1 MELIDIR
8 VPRDYAKK
16 VLTSELNSYA
26 YNYENQVLVYLREF
40 SYGENGGMQTNVEM
54 YPMPKEL
61 PMVKKFTFE
70 NPAIPGM
77 KMIDADKLC
86 IKEMNDLMAN
96 LMLFCANTS
105 CVKTNAP
112 VVPISA
118 QNIPEDQVEDDP
130 DWEDPK
136 VPYGPG
142 IKPEPNDI
150 VIPIPEEPLNFENP
164 YKFDKENMD
173 EDK

>member
-40 SYGENGGMQTNVEM
+40 SYGENGEMQTNVEM
-54 YPMPKEL
+54 YPMQKEI
-61 PMVKKFTFE
+61 PISEKFTVE

-77 KMIDADKLC
+77 KIIDVDKLC
-86 IKEMNDLMAN
+86 IKEMNDLMVQ
-96 LMLFCANTS
+96 LMQYCANTS
-105 CVKTNAP
+105 CIKTNAP
-112 VVPISA
+112 VFA
-118 QNIPEDQVEDDP
+118 QSIPEGQMEDDS
-130 DWEDPK
+130 DWQNSST
-136 VPYGPG
+136 PYGPG
-142 IKPEPNDI
+142 IKPEPGDI

>member
-1 MELIDIR
+1 MELIGIR

-40 SYGENGGMQTNVEM
+40 SYGENGEMQTNVEM
-54 YPMPKEL
+54 YPMQKEI
-61 PMVKKFTFE
+61 PMSEKFTVE

-77 KMIDADKLC
+77 KIIDADKLC
-86 IKEMNDLMAN
+86 IKEMNDLMVQ
-96 LMLFCANTS
+96 LMQYCANTS
-105 CVKTNAP
+105 CIKTNAP
-112 VVPISA
+112 VFA
-118 QNIPEDQVEDDP
+118 QNIHEDQMEEDS
-130 DWEDPK
+130 DWEDPAT
-136 VPYGPG
+136 PFGPG
-142 IKPEPNDI
+142 IKPEPGDI

>member
-40 SYGENGGMQTNVEM
+40 SYGENGEMQTNVEM
-54 YPMPKEL
+54 YPMQKEI
-61 PMVKKFTFE
+61 PMSEKFTVE

-77 KMIDADKLC
+77 KIIDVDKLC
-86 IKEMNDLMAN
+86 IKEMNALMVQV
-96 LMLFCANTS
+96 MHYCAYTS
-105 CVKTNAP
+105 CIKTNAP
-112 VVPISA
+112 VFA
-118 QNIPEDQVEDDP
+118 QNIPENQMEEDS
-130 DWEDPK
+130 DWEDPAT
-136 VPYGPG
+136 PFGPG
-142 IKPEPNDI
+142 IKPEPGDI

>member
-40 SYGENGGMQTNVEM
+40 SYGENGEMQTNVEM
-54 YPMPKEL
+54 YPMQKEI
-61 PMVKKFTFE
+61 PMSEKFTVE

-77 KMIDADKLC
+77 KIIDVDNLC
-86 IKEMNDLMAN
+86 IKEMNDLMVQ
-96 LMLFCANTS
+96 LMQYCANTS
-105 CVKTNAP
+105 CIKTNAP
-112 VVPISA
+112 VFT
-118 QNIPEDQVEDDP
+118 QNIPEDQMEEDS
-130 DWEDPK
+130 DWEDPAT
-136 VPYGPG
+136 PFGPG
-142 IKPEPNDI
+142 IKPEPGDI

>member
-40 SYGENGGMQTNVEM
+40 SYGENGEMQTNVEM
-54 YPMPKEL
+54 YPMQKEI
-61 PMVKKFTFE
+61 PMSEKFTVE

-77 KMIDADKLC
+77 KIIDADKLC
-86 IKEMNDLMAN
+86 IKEMNDLMVQ
-96 LMLFCANTS
+96 LMQYCANTS
-105 CVKTNAP
+105 CIKTNTP
-112 VVPISA
+112 VFA
-118 QNIPEDQVEDDP
+118 QNIPEDQMEEDSDWHDP
-130 DWEDPK
+130 PI
-136 VPYGPG
+136 PYGPG
-142 IKPEPNDI
+142 IKPEPGDI
-150 VIPIPEEPLNFENP
+150 IIPIPEEPITFENP

>member
-8 VPRDYAKK
+8 VPRDYAKRI
-16 VLTSELNSYA
+16 LTSELNSYA
-26 YNYENQVLVYLREF
+26 YNYENQVLIYLREF
-40 SYGENGGMQTNVEM
+40 SYGENGQMQTAVEM

-61 PMVKKFTFE
+61 PMAEKFTIE

-77 KMIDADKLC
+77 KVIDTDKLC

-96 LMLFCANTS
+96 LMLFCANTT
-105 CVKTNAP
+105 CIKTNAP
-112 VVPISA
+112 LFDMSKVPESQIE
-118 QNIPEDQVEDDP
+118 EDS
-130 DWEDPK
+130 DWEDSATPF
-136 VPYGPG
+136 GPG
-142 IKPEPNDI
+142 IKPEPGDI